1 MYMNSIQKYPKYNI
15 IGFLSIVIVLTT
27 IISEYFLLQPVKEGF
42 DFGMIFEMIGL
53 FLNLLMNVGNMF
65 MGIFQLVMWGFQM
78 IGKVP
83 EMVIWLVLYVISWI
97 TALANIPVCSLFYF
111 LQTIGWVI
119 HLIVRIFLGIGD
131 KIIILAGYLAG
142 VKVKIYPFQ
151 EADYIIWCGLEDI
164 DKIVHAMAG
173 IHIIHYP
180 DSVIAKCYSG
190 PANPFPKLP
199 PFPEEAI
206 RNIASALN

>member
-1 MYMNSIQKYPKYNI
+1 MNSIQKYPKYNI

-27 IISEYFLLQPVKEGF
+27 IISEYFLVQPVREGF
-42 DFGMIFEMIGL
+42 NPFAIIEMFIKLILHVGDM
-53 FLNLLMNVGNMF
+53 FL
-65 MGIFQLVMWGFQM
+65 GIFQLVMWGFQM

-83 EMVIWLVLYVISWI
+83 ELVIWLVLYIISWI

-119 HLIVRIFLGIGD
+119 YLIIRLFYACID
-131 KIIILAGYLAG
+131 KCIILIGYLAG
-142 VKVKIYPFQ
+142 SNIKFYLFQ
-151 EADYIIWCGLEDI
+151 EIDYIVWCGLEDL
-164 DKIVHAMAG
+164 DKIIHAMAG

-199 PFPEEAI
+199 PFPQEAI
-206 RNIASALN
+206 DNIASALN